1 MILYIRHMVCQ
12 RCIESVLEI
21 FSGHGF
27 DPDKVLLGEVHLDR
41 VPDPITLENIDR
53 DLTSR
58 GFELINDEESQWI
71 NRIKSLIID
80 RIHHSKVDEPTS
92 WSELIAS
99 ELGKDY
105 AGLSRLFSQKEGHT
119 IEQFIIRQKVERA
132 KELLTYRSLSIKEIA
147 FDLGYSSPAHLSTQ
161 FKQVTGMTPS
171 QFRALGSTLRTSLDQ
186 L

>member
-1 MILYIRHMVCQ
+1 MVCQ
-12 RCIESVLEI
+12 RCIESVREV
-21 FSGHGF
+21 FSEYGF
-27 DPDKVLLGEVHLDR
+27 DPDRVLLGEVHLASD
-41 VPDPITLENIDR
+41 PDPIILENIDR
-53 DLTSR
+53 ELTSR

-80 RIHHSKVDEPTS
+80 HIHHSKVEEPTS
-92 WSELIAS
+92 WTEMIAT

-105 AGLSRLFSQKEGHT
+105 AGVSRLFSQKEGYT

-171 QFRALGSTLRTSLDQ
+171 QFRALGSTLRTPLDQ